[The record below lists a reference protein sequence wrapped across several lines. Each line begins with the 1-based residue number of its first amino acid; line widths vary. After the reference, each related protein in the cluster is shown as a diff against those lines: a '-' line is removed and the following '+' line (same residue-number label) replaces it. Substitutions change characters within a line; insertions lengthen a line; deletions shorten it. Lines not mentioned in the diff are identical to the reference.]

1 VTGPANWR
9 DEAACRDADP
19 DLFFPVGP
27 TGPALRQVDE
37 AKRICGSCPAQARCL
52 AWALDHGVTDGVWGG
67 TTEDERRAIRRLP
80 RRLTISQ
87 EDDGGNSYHPAEHAE
102 HGVRAPSAQG
112 KATRIA
118 AAVELSADLVRRE
131 LRPSEIPRAP
141 SAPGGS
147 CPVTPR
153 RE

>member
-1 VTGPANWR
+1 MTSPANWR

-27 TGPALRQVDE
+27 TGPVLRQVDE
-37 AKRICGSCPAQARCL
+37 AKRICRSCPAQTRCL

-67 TTEDERRAIRRLP
+67 ATEDERRAVRRLP

-87 EDDGGNSYHPAEHAE
+87 EDDGGNGYQPAEHAE
-102 HGVRAPSAQG
+102 HGVRAPAAQG

-131 LRPSEIPRAP
+131 LRPPEIPRAP

>member
-1 VTGPANWR
+1 MTGPANWR

-27 TGPALRQVDE
+27 TGPALRQIDE
-37 AKRICGSCPAQARCL
+37 AKRICRSCPAQTRCL

>member
-67 TTEDERRAIRRLP
+67 TTEDERRAVRRLP

-87 EDDGGNSYHPAEHAE
+87 EDDDGNSYHPAEHAE
-102 HGVRAPSAQG
+102 PGVFAPPAQG
-112 KATRIA
+112 KAIRITA
-118 AAVELSADLVRRE
+118 ALELSADLVRRE

-141 SAPGGS
+141 SAPEDS